1 MKRQN
6 IYAAML
12 AGVLAASMALPAS
25 AAGGSTANIIMNGN
39 GKTYS
44 AYQLMELTT
53 SLNCSETHE
62 HTDDCYNYAYT
73 VNEKYRMFTT

>member
-25 AAGGSTANIIMNGN
+25 AAGGSTANITMSGN
-39 GKTYS
+39 GKTYA
-44 AYQLMELTT
+44 AYQLMEL
-53 SLNCSETHE
+53 SIFS
-62 HTDDCYNYAYT
+62 
-73 VNEKYRMFTT
+73 